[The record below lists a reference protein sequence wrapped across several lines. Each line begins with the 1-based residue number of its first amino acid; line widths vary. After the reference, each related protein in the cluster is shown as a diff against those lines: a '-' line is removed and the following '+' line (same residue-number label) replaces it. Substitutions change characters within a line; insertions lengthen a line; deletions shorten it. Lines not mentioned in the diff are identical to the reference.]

1 MEHDEMKFSILY
13 TLDKYVEPI
22 TMTELCDILTWEK
35 QVMNYFDLALM
46 LNELIEDG
54 FVQSKFYRDEHA
66 FSLTEKGTETNSF
79 FFERIPPS
87 VRRRIDSVI
96 SERKYDEQYNPNASV
111 YGGSVDARFQP
122 ADAGG
127 KNPCRRQR
135 GR

>member
-96 SERKYDEQYNPNASV
+96 SERKYDEQYNPTRSIP
-111 YGGSVDARFQP
+111 RLFQSQSISIWRL
-122 ADAGG
+122 
-127 KNPCRRQR
+127 CRCSIPTCRCWR
-135 GR
+135 